1 MVDIKK
7 LYLKTLKLKPLTK
20 TEAVGLLSS
29 NFYDLLYYANKLRQN
44 FKGDKIKLCSIINA
58 KSGKCNENCRFC
70 AQSAHYKTSCDTY
83 PLVSASELKA
93 AFSKSQKN
101 GTKCFG
107 IVTSGK
113 GPTENEVEELCK
125 SIQHGL
131 CDRFEN
137 RGERD
142 GGSFD
147 AKTAANG
154 NSIGKD
160 FADKNV
166 PYLLTNSKSYCK
178 IRVQKTGTRK
188 IDLSCSLGIMG
199 IDSLRKLK
207 NCGVTTIHHNLETAK
222 SYFNKICTTHT
233 YAQRVNTIKYAKSL
247 GLKVCSGGIIGIGEK
262 PNQRIE
268 LALQLRE
275 LNVDSIPIN
284 ILNPVAGTPLEN
296 NKKISPHD
304 SLRTIAIF
312 RFIMPDKDISLCG
325 GREANLQDLQSWI
338 FYAGV
343 NGTMSGGYLTTTGR
357 SVEQDIK
364 MIKDLGLTI

>member
-7 LYLKTLKLKPLTK
+7 LYLKSLKLKPLTK
-20 TEAVGLLSS
+20 SEAVALLNS
-29 NFYDLLYYANKLRQN
+29 NFNDLLYYSNKLRQH

-58 KSGKCNENCRFC
+58 KSGKCSENCRFC

-83 PLVSASELKA
+83 PLVSTTELKT
-93 AFSKSQKN
+93 AFSKSQNN

-113 GPTENEVEELCK
+113 GPTDNEVEELC
-125 SIQHGL
+125 
-131 CDRFEN
+131 
-137 RGERD
+137 
-142 GGSFD
+142 
-147 AKTAANG
+147 
-154 NSIGKD
+154 NSIKKIGK
-160 FADKNV
+160 
-166 PYLLTNSKSYCK
+166 
-178 IRVQKTGTRK
+178 RK
-188 IDLSCSLGIMG
+188 IDLSCSLGVMG
-199 IDSLRKLK
+199 IDALRKLK
-207 NCGVTTIHHNLETAK
+207 NCGVTTIHHNLEAAK

-233 YAQRVNTIKYAKSL
+233 YAERFNTIKYAKSL

-262 PNQRIE
+262 PIQRIE
-268 LALQLRE
+268 LALELRE
-275 LNVDSIPIN
+275 LNVNSIPIN

-296 NKKISPHD
+296 NKKLSPQD

-338 FYAGV
+338 FYAGA
-343 NGTMSGGYLTTTGR
+343 NGTMSGGYLTTIGR

-364 MIKDLGLTI
+364 MIKDLGLKI

>member
-7 LYLKTLKLKPLTK
+7 LYLKSLKLKPFTK
-20 TEAVGLLSS
+20 SEAVALLNS

-58 KSGKCNENCRFC
+58 KSGKCSENCRFC

-83 PLVSASELKA
+83 PLVKTIELKT
-93 AFSKSQKN
+93 AFSKSQNN

-113 GPTENEVEELCK
+113 GPTDNEVEELC
-125 SIQHGL
+125 
-131 CDRFEN
+131 
-137 RGERD
+137 
-142 GGSFD
+142 
-147 AKTAANG
+147 
-154 NSIGKD
+154 NSIKKIGK
-160 FADKNV
+160 
-166 PYLLTNSKSYCK
+166 
-178 IRVQKTGTRK
+178 RK
-188 IDLSCSLGIMG
+188 IDLSCSLGVMG
-199 IDSLRKLK
+199 IDALRKLK
-207 NCGVTTIHHNLETAK
+207 NCGVTTIHHNLEAAK

-233 YAQRVNTIKYAKSL
+233 YAERFNTIKYAKSL

-262 PNQRIE
+262 PIQRIE
-268 LALQLRE
+268 LALELRD
-275 LNVDSIPIN
+275 LNVNSIPIN
-284 ILNPVAGTPLEN
+284 ILNPVAGTPLEK
-296 NKKISPHD
+296 NKKLSPQD

-338 FYAGV
+338 FYAGA
-343 NGTMSGGYLTTTGR
+343 NGTMSGGYLTTIGR

-364 MIKDLGLTI
+364 MIKDLGLKI